1 MVASKDDGHTGP
13 PPANRMETN
22 MRSRILMAV
31 LLAALSLTPF
41 ASARASNGAR
51 VALSIGVSAYQSSPL
66 PSPVKDASEVANALA
81 GFGFDVTLVQDPNS
95 AEFRAAVEAFI
106 AKARG
111 ASSAVVYFSGHGI
124 QVNGEVYMMASDTR
138 IDRPDLYQRDEMT
151 VNGIVDRLQAAG
163 VDFKFVI
170 VDACRSNP
178 FLDANG
184 RNALAA
190 ANAGRAERRRP
201 ATNTLVSFASAS
213 GQNSQ
218 DWGNSIGLSLYTA
231 ALLDVMKRN
240 ERIDVRDLTQ
250 QARAVVQDYIARH
263 NGSAQMPW
271 EGSSLM
277 RPVVLE
283 RTYTGQ
289 VAHFRGAASG
299 RDYAAAPSRREA
311 EGRREARREA
321 PSRTEVPAD
330 QDGPSIADVRPSRRQ
345 APARAEAPATGS
357 IREEGA
363 LSFDTRLERRQQGL
377 EPPKPRGQGRRSLM
391 AEAQGY

>member
-1 MVASKDDGHTGP
+1 
-13 PPANRMETN
+13 

-51 VALSIGVSAYQSSPL
+51 VALSIGVSAYESSPL

-81 GFGFDVTLVQDPNS
+81 GFGFDVTLVQNPNS

-289 VAHFRGAASG
+289 VAHFRGGATTG
-299 RDYAAAPSRREA
+299 RDYAATAP
-311 EGRREARREA
+311 ARQNPRQAEA
-321 PSRTEVPAD
+321 PSTQEQRST
-330 QDGPSIADVRPSRRQ
+330 RRQ
-345 APARAEAPATGS
+345 APSRAEAPAEASGS
-357 IREEGA
+357 IRQEGD
-363 LSFDTRLERRQQGL
+363 LSFDTRLDRSRGGL